1 MSRPNDNLSQFK
13 FPFDYKI
20 SVCESMVG
28 VRKAGEIMR
37 LRIYKQIE
45 TPEDG
50 NDLDLSDC

>member
-1 MSRPNDNLSQFK
+1 MSRSNDNLSQFK
-13 FPFDYKI
+13 FPFDHKI

-28 VRKAGEIMR
+28 VRKVGEII
-37 LRIYKQIE
+37 RIYKQIE